1 MKHVP
6 HFVHIGELSMDV
18 WDAYDHSI
26 CICPTTLSFTAS
38 VDTLNELAKNYT
50 DAPYIRLMF
59 HQKASDDFAKS
70 EFFMERIRKYCL
82 QYSKTGDP
90 EEEFIMSDIA
100 RDFQEYGAVAYLAS
114 IMNNVATYD
123 EVLELYKSTN
133 LIGNYL
139 RGFYDKGSMSLLKRK
154 IWMLVEMMSFVVS
167 REYYIFGDVS
177 DLPKPT
183 DTQHEAI
190 MKFYQDH
197 IEKAMIDDSAED
209 GVLDEAIY
217 AISSLVAIDHHIGGM
232 KCVHILRAAVNVSL
246 DLGAD
251 FCAMSNSRR
260 WQVIADITRM
270 NLHVDGEFGDA
281 CRAVYHAAM
290 DKWRK
295 NPPKNLV
302 TRNPEKIDELIS
314 RACKYVNV
322 YDDDDCD
329 EDDDDDSD
337 DEYNM

>member
-18 WDAYDHSI
+18 WDAYDRSI
-26 CICPTTLSFTAS
+26 CICPTTVSFTSS
-38 VDTLNELAKNYT
+38 VDALNELAKNYV

-59 HQKASDDFAKS
+59 NQQASGDFTKS
-70 EFFMERIRKYCL
+70 GFFMEIVRKYCM
-82 QYSKTGDP
+82 QHDKIEEPD
-90 EEEFIMSDIA
+90 EEFMTSIA
-100 RDFQEYGAVAYLAS
+100 MDFREYGAVAYMAS
-114 IMNNVATYD
+114 LMNNVATYD
-123 EVLELYKSTN
+123 EVLELYKTTS
-133 LIGNYL
+133 LVGNYL
-139 RGFYDKGSMSLLKRK
+139 HGFYDKDSMSLLRRK

-167 REYYIFGDVS
+167 REYYAFGDSS

-183 DTQHEAI
+183 EAQHETI

-197 IEKAMIDDSAED
+197 IEDAINDDSSED

-217 AISSLVAIDHHIGGM
+217 AISSLTAIDRHIGGM
-232 KCVHILRAAVNVSL
+232 KCVRILRAAINVAL
-246 DLGAD
+246 DFGAD

-270 NLHVDGEFGDA
+270 NLHADDEFGEA
-281 CRAVYHAAM
+281 CRAVYYTAM
-290 DKWRK
+290 DKCRK
-295 NPPKNLV
+295 NPPRNLV

-329 EDDDDDSD
+329 EEDDDDDD
-337 DEYNM
+337 DKYNM